1 MLRGLARSG
10 RRMLHVESAGCVFD
24 VGAAAHPHPRKA
36 AAGLPGEDAYFIAS
50 RQAGQ
55 VALGVGDG
63 VGGAGDSGRFSR
75 DLMEQAEGAYSSAE
89 YAVSAD
95 AHPFEP
101 RAILDLAYA
110 RTRDRVEGRSTACVC
125 VLDGSARADG
135 APVLRAANLGD
146 SGYWLLRPHVDMR
159 TGKRRWRVAHKSRA
173 QQHGYNYPYQLGMI
187 GGAEVNV
194 PTDAELAE
202 VELHAGDVVLA
213 ATDGLFDILFPLE
226 ILELAAEAL
235 HREATAAAVAACLV
249 GTTVERSFDDTRS
262 SPRVVSMAEQGLVA
276 RLREAQ
282 DDVTVVVAKVL
293 SRAAAPP

>member
-110 RTRDRVEGRSTACVC
+110 RTRDRVVVHRANGNGRNFRDQSISSESQAAFSRSDRQATQTAEEEIR
-125 VLDGSARADG
+125 ARRGVSDWT
-135 APVLRAANLGD
+135 RATR
-146 SGYWLLRPHVDMR
+146 LLRR
-159 TGKRRWRVAHKSRA
+159 
-173 QQHGYNYPYQLGMI
+173 
-187 GGAEVNV
+187 
-194 PTDAELAE
+194 LA
-202 VELHAGDVVLA
+202 
-213 ATDGLFDILFPLE
+213 
-226 ILELAAEAL
+226 
-235 HREATAAAVAACLV
+235 
-249 GTTVERSFDDTRS
+249 S
-262 SPRVVSMAEQGLVA
+262 SY
-276 RLREAQ
+276 
-282 DDVTVVVAKVL
+282 
-293 SRAAAPP
+293 